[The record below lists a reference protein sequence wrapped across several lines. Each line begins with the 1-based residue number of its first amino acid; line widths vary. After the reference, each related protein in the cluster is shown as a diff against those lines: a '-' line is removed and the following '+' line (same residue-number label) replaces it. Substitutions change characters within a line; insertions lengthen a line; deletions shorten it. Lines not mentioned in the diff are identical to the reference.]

1 MILFA
6 RGRTTPSRDF
16 DGQWINDLG
25 SVLELARNG
34 DAISGRITPRTGT
47 AMGKGVSGKV
57 RGTTRGKSI
66 ALVADWGDRAGVAV
80 WIGELDDSDGRETL
94 MLSWELLR
102 YLDDPDR
109 AIDLTMGSARFT
121 RLVAQ

>member
-1 MILFA
+1 
-6 RGRTTPSRDF
+6 
-16 DGQWINDLG
+16 
-25 SVLELARNG
+25 
-34 DAISGRITPRTGT
+34 
-47 AMGKGVSGKV
+47 
-57 RGTTRGKSI
+57 
-66 ALVADWGDRAGVAV
+66 
-80 WIGELDDSDGRETL
+80 